1 MNGKVRKSL
10 VALSISALFLAL
22 TGCNSNFFDSSVGPD
37 GAPVVQTQQPKKVKT
52 VKRKRTVKKKPAVQT
67 AKETKAA
74 EQVAKAYKE
83 ELKAGEI
90 KPYIPEESDLQNQSL
105 ILPTIDGIQEKS
117 ERSTA
122 LNKVGLSQV
131 VNGKVDLNKLQAQ
144 EKEEETQEDDNEDNT
159 LQEVTPQITT
169 SDTTVASDNTTD
181 TLQDSEDTEEEPE
194 TLVLNNDAQ
203 SLIDQEKIDLKAKCG
218 KLNTANIKQVVYKL
232 AYEQANRLKN
242 DKGPI
247 YIAPTV
253 IPSDM
258 SDCVKDV
265 SSAISVAFRAQ
276 GLEVVQATNVEVA
289 QNQGS
294 STVIPS
300 LVRACKS
307 SGIPLLNVSVLRVI
321 GGEKHAITIR
331 NIRVKDGIT
340 LVQNTNSL

>member
-10 VALSISALFLAL
+10 VALSVSALFLAL

-37 GAPVVQTQQPKKVKT
+37 GTPTVQTQQPKKVKT
-52 VKRKRTVKKKPAVQT
+52 VKRKRTVKKKHAVQS
-67 AKETKAA
+67 AKETKVA
-74 EQVAKAYKE
+74 EQVATAYKE
-83 ELKAGEI
+83 ELKAGQI
-90 KPYIPEESDLQNQSL
+90 KPYVPEESDLQNQSL

-144 EKEEETQEDDNEDNT
+144 EQEDTQEDNSQDNT
-159 LQEVTPQITT
+159 LQEVKPQITT
-169 SDTTVASDNTTD
+169 SDTTVASDTT
-181 TLQDSEDTEEEPE
+181 TESLQEREDTEEEPE

-218 KLNTANIKQVVYKL
+218 KLNTANIKQVVYKI

-265 SSAISVAFRAQ
+265 SSAISCAFRAQ
-276 GLEVVQATNVEVA
+276 GREVVQATNVGVA

>member
-10 VALSISALFLAL
+10 VALSVSALFLAL

-37 GAPVVQTQQPKKVKT
+37 GTPTVQTQQPKKVKT
-52 VKRKRTVKKKPAVQT
+52 VKRKRTVKKKHAVQS
-67 AKETKAA
+67 AKETKVA
-74 EQVAKAYKE
+74 EQVATAYKE
-83 ELKAGEI
+83 ELKAGQI
-90 KPYIPEESDLQNQSL
+90 KPYVPEESDLQNQSL

-144 EKEEETQEDDNEDNT
+144 EQEDTQEDNSQDNT
-159 LQEVTPQITT
+159 LQEVKPQITT
-169 SDTTVASDNTTD
+169 SDTTVASDTT
-181 TLQDSEDTEEEPE
+181 TESLQESEDTEEEPE
-194 TLVLNNDAQ
+194 ALVLNNDAQ

-218 KLNTANIKQVVYKL
+218 KLNTANIKQVVYKI

-265 SSAISVAFRAQ
+265 SSAVSAAFKAQ
-276 GLEVVQATNVEVA
+276 GLEVVQSTNVEVA

-307 SGIPLLNVSVLRVI
+307 SGIPLLNVSVLRVV
-321 GGEKHAITIR
+321 GGDKHAITIR

>member
-37 GAPVVQTQQPKKVKT
+37 GTPTVQTQQPKKVKT
-52 VKRKRTVKKKPAVQT
+52 VKRKRTVKKKHAVQS
-67 AKETKAA
+67 AKETKVA
-74 EQVAKAYKE
+74 EQVATAYKE
-83 ELKAGEI
+83 ELKAGQI
-90 KPYIPEESDLQNQSL
+90 KPYVPEESDLQNQSL

-144 EKEEETQEDDNEDNT
+144 EQEDTQEDNSQDNT
-159 LQEVTPQITT
+159 LQEVKPQITT
-169 SDTTVASDNTTD
+169 SDTTVASDTT
-181 TLQDSEDTEEEPE
+181 TESLQESEDTEEEPE

>member
-52 VKRKRTVKKKPAVQT
+52 VKRKRTVKKKPAVQS
-67 AKETKAA
+67 AKETKVA

-144 EKEEETQEDDNEDNT
+144 EQEDTQEDNSQDNT
-159 LQEVTPQITT
+159 LQEVKPQITT
-169 SDTTVASDNTTD
+169 SDTTVASDTT
-181 TLQDSEDTEEEPE
+181 TESLQESEDTEEEPE
-194 TLVLNNDAQ
+194 ALVLNNDAQ

-218 KLNTANIKQVVYKL
+218 KLNTANIKQVVYKI